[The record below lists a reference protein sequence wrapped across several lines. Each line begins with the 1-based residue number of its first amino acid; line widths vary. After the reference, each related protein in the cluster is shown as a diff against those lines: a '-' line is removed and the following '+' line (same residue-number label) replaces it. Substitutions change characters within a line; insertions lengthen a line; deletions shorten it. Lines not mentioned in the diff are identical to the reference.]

1 METRIMRM
9 TILAIAAALMLLFS
23 TALAADEDEKKME
36 NVVELETG
44 IYYTVQEGDTLWDL
58 SQRFSDS
65 PWMWPDL

>member
-1 METRIMRM
+1 M